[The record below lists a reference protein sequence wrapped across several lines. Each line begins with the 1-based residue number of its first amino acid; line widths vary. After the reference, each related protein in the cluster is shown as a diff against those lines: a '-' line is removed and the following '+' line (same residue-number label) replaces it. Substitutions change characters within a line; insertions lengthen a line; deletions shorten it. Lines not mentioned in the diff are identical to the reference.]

1 MENRSATDQASILRE
16 RLPRCIRRWS
26 GNNIFWQRKIQRQVG
41 VRLLDETRMR
51 QCGVIGLHKP
61 SNFNQGGHMS
71 AAVELSLYER
81 LGGRG
86 KIHQITEDVWIN
98 HISNPDVSAR
108 YANSDAEKIKSL
120 VTEFVCWGTGGPEQ
134 YSGKDML
141 TAHRTMNISHR
152 EFMAVIDDV
161 MRALE
166 KNKIAKREQNEML
179 GLLMSLKDQV
189 IHR

>member
-1 MENRSATDQASILRE
+1 
-16 RLPRCIRRWS
+16 
-26 GNNIFWQRKIQRQVG
+26 
-41 VRLLDETRMR
+41 
-51 QCGVIGLHKP
+51 
-61 SNFNQGGHMS
+61 MS
-71 AAVELSLYER
+71 AAVEISLYER
-81 LGGRG
+81 LGGRER
-86 KIHQITEDVWIN
+86 IRQITEDVWIN
-98 HISNPDVSAR
+98 HVNNPDVSAR
-108 YANSDAEKIKSL
+108 YANSDAEKVKAL
-120 VTEFVCWGTGGPEQ
+120 VTEFVCWGTGGPAQ

-166 KNKIAKREQNEML
+166 KNKIGKQEQNEML

>member
-1 MENRSATDQASILRE
+1 
-16 RLPRCIRRWS
+16 
-26 GNNIFWQRKIQRQVG
+26 
-41 VRLLDETRMR
+41 
-51 QCGVIGLHKP
+51 
-61 SNFNQGGHMS
+61 MS
-71 AAVELSLYER
+71 AAVEISLYER
-81 LGGRG
+81 LGGRE